1 MSVRSQALPR
11 TRARLTARAGI
22 LAALVVIIGALSI
35 VPAKQLLG
43 QRATIAELEGQA
55 ERLQRANHELEERIS
70 RLHDPDELERLARVC
85 LGMVKPGETAFVTVP
100 RHGMSPPAPC

>member
-1 MSVRSQALPR
+1 MSVRPQALPR

-22 LAALVVIIGALSI
+22 LAALVVVIGALSI
-35 VPAKQLLG
+35 VPGKQLLG
-43 QRATIAELEGQA
+43 QRAEIAELERQA
-55 ERLQRANHELEERIS
+55 EELRRANHQLEERIS

-100 RHGMSPPAPC
+100 RHGMALPAPC

>member
-1 MSVRSQALPR
+1 MSVRPQALPR

-22 LAALVVIIGALSI
+22 LAALVVVIGALSI
-35 VPAKQLLG
+35 VPAQQLLG
-43 QRATIAELEGQA
+43 QRAEIADLERQA
-55 ERLQRANHELEERIS
+55 KVLQRANHQLEERIT

-100 RHGMSPPAPC
+100 RHGMALPAPC

>member
-43 QRATIAELEGQA
+43 QRATIAELEQRS
-55 ERLQRANHELEERIS
+55 ESLQRANDALEERIS

-100 RHGMSPPAPC
+100 RHGISSPVPC

>member
-1 MSVRSQALPR
+1 MSVRPQALPR

-22 LAALVVIIGALSI
+22 LAALVVVIGGLSI

-43 QRATIAELEGQA
+43 QRAEIADLERHA
-55 ERLQRANHELEERIS
+55 KVLQRANRQLEERIS

-100 RHGMSPPAPC
+100 RHGISPPAPC

>member
-43 QRATIAELEGQA
+43 QRATIAELEQRS
-55 ERLQRANHELEERIS
+55 ERLQRANDALEKRIS
-70 RLHDPDELERLARVC
+70 RLHDPDELERLARLC

-100 RHGMSPPAPC
+100 RHGISPPAPC